1 MLPPSAI
8 HRWVNL
14 FLGSKPS
21 DEYSEAGRA
30 DASWF
35 SGLESIVKDVLI
47 WGGESTCRIVLIS
60 LNGHHTNTST
70 TEEVLVDS
78 IQALGKTLTSAHPRV
93 EVVIEPGAA
102 HEDFIFDT
110 LFGYKEKGQGTTLIE
125 SWLTVRL

>member
-8 HRWVNL
+8 HRWVKL

-21 DEYSEAGRA
+21 DEYSEASRA

-35 SGLESIVKDVLI
+35 SGLENVVKDVLI
-47 WGGESTCRIVLIS
+47 WGGESTYHAVLIPPHNHRTDIS
-60 LNGHHTNTST
+60 I